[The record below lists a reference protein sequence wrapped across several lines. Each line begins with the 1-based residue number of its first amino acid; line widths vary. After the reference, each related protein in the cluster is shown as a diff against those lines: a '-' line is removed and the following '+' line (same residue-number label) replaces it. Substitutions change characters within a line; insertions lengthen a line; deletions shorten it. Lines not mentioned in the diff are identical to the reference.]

1 MASADTKS
9 RIINIYRLLLAE
21 TDAEHYLTVNQIIER
36 LEEKGISAYRKT
48 VIADIEQL
56 VDSGIDIKCI
66 KSTQNRYYI
75 YSGLFSIA
83 QLQPRQ
89 QAV

>member
-1 MASADTKS
+1 MANADTKS
-9 RIINIYRLLLAE
+9 RIINIYRLLLSE

-56 VDSGIDIKCI
+56 IVHILGLIPACEND
-66 KSTQNRYYI
+66 TQQYQVQTGAYCNYY
-75 YSGLFSIA
+75 
-83 QLQPRQ
+83 R
-89 QAV
+89 

>member
-21 TDAEHYLTVNQIIER
+21 TDTEHYLTVNQIIER

-56 VDSGIDIKCI
+56 IESGIDVQTSWSPKDDD
-66 KSTQNRYYI
+66 SEA
-75 YSGLFSIA
+75 L
-83 QLQPRQ
+83 LPP
-89 QAV
+89 QASNT